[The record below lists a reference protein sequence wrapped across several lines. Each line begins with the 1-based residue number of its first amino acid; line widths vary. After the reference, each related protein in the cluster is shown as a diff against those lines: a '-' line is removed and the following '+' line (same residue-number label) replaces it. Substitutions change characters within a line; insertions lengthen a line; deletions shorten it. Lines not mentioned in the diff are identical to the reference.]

1 MNLADSMKKVL
12 KNNSQNIFTDFWKE
26 DLKTILKDIGR
37 DVAQMAKS
45 GAGTFRGIKT
55 NGIKITAKEMLES
68 ASDTLLIFK
77 ILPKRVYQGFADFK
91 EALVQEL
98 DSQPD
103 QKQKT
108 IFSLKVIGALTS
120 FTLGA
125 VYSIRRGK
133 TEFFFSGLKRR
144 NVMTQFIVAEVVFK
158 LSQVFILRFLTE
170 LEKEVTN
177 PEDLKSIRYFKDLIS
192 ARSMVEAV
200 QNGEAFVEADKAI
213 EIVENLKR
221 FIMTGKKI

>member
-12 KNNSQNIFTDFWKE
+12 KNNSQNIFTDFWQE
-26 DLKTILKDIGR
+26 DLKTILKDVGR

-45 GAGTFRGIKT
+45 GAGAFRGLKT
-55 NGIKITAKEMLES
+55 NGIKITSKEMLES

-77 ILPKRVYQGFADFK
+77 ILPKRVYQGFAEFK
-91 EALVQEL
+91 EALVQEV
-98 DSQPD
+98 DNQPD

-120 FTLGA
+120 FTLGT
-125 VYSIRRGK
+125 VYSIKRGK
-133 TEFFFSGLKRR
+133 TDFSFSGLKRR
-144 NVMTQFIVAEVVFK
+144 NAITQFIVAEVVFK
-158 LSQVFILRFLTE
+158 LSQVLILRFLTE

-177 PEDLKSIRYFKDLIS
+177 PEDLKSVRYFIDLIS
-192 ARSMVEAV
+192 DRSKVEAAK
-200 QNGEAFVEADKAI
+200 NSEAFVEADKAI